1 MPAAT
6 SATPETRTLR
16 RHRWI
21 PVVVVATLA
30 VALTGCAKDATRS
43 SAATSTAVEPAT
55 STPITDLESRMRDA
69 GIQVVPDVTS
79 AFVGGAY
86 TQWQITTMQHGVD
99 SRQGLLGAELD
110 AAMPLPAGAPPL
122 SYFVGAWIDR
132 AASPGAHLATEIIG
146 SQDWTHAPDVT
157 FPDAVLALFVHDALD
172 GAAKTPADGSQP
184 VQLASFN
191 VGQSAAQTDDI
202 PKCTQIQAFFEKTM
216 DALFNAIKLDPEFAG
231 KTGIGRAIG
240 GFLAGLYNFAVD
252 FAKGIIG
259 GLINAI
265 TQPIVQAISFAVS
278 ALAIVVELASFLKGW
293 KSSVTVA
300 QGSVPFVT
308 GTLPG
313 QGDNGTFRLKVT
325 SLLDEW
331 PDLLKDCA
339 KAVGVDLPSGIK
351 PGTKVSWKKVD
362 STGAAY
368 SEIDS
373 ELEGKIDSDRA
384 AGLAFHA
391 IGQDAEVKKN
401 GRTFRGPRRI
411 EAHVNVDAV
420 AEIRKIADQQIAALQ
435 ASLLGTLAKIPGVQQ
450 IADAVIQPVRNL
462 LDGLTSGLGMVGLRA
477 TGEAT
482 IQWSEG
488 EPKKPT
494 TTTTPDYNVFC
505 SAWAD
510 YELSWGTGHTQTI
523 DEHFAMARTL
533 PPLAP
538 PPISRE
544 VSDIITAILPSPGVD
559 NSDESGASLQQTQAD
574 ILNVLRWM
582 KANCSTPSLHGWQ
595 LEPILAA
602 FEAKFGNG

>member
-43 SAATSTAVEPAT
+43 SAGTSTAVERST

-86 TQWQITTMQHGVD
+86 TQWQITTMQRGVD
-99 SRQGLLGAELD
+99 ARQGLLGAELD

-122 SYFVGAWIDR
+122 SYFVGAWVDR
-132 AASPGAHLATEIIG
+132 AASPGAKLAAEIIG

-157 FPDAVLALFVHDALD
+157 FPDALLALFVHDALD
-172 GAAKTPADGSQP
+172 GAAETPADGSQP

-202 PKCTQIQAFFEKTM
+202 PRCTQIQAFFEKTM

-265 TQPIVQAISFAVS
+265 TQPIVQAISLAVS
-278 ALAIVVELASFLKGW
+278 ALAIVVELGSFLKGW
-293 KSSVTVA
+293 TAEVTPGHGSRGIVTRA
-300 QGSVPFVT
+300 LPNQGDKGIFVFKVT
-308 GTLPG
+308 GLV
-313 QGDNGTFRLKVT
+313 DK
-325 SLLDEW
+325 W
-331 PDLLKDCA
+331 PPPLKDCA
-339 KAVGVDLPSGIK
+339 DALKLNLPDGIK
-351 PGTKVSWKKVD
+351 PGTKVTWTPKA
-362 STGAAY
+362 STGAEF
-368 SEIDS
+368 SSFDS
-373 ELEGKIDSDRA
+373 ELETKIDNNRSAKLD
-384 AGLAFHA
+384 FHA
-391 IGQDAEVKKN
+391 IGQDPEVKKSPI
-401 GRTFRGPRRI
+401 GDHGPLLV
-411 EAHVNVDAV
+411 EAQVNVDVV
-420 AEIRKIADQQIAALQ
+420 AKIREIAFDQIRKLE
-435 ASLLGTLAKIPGVQQ
+435 ASLLGALAKIPGVQAL
-450 IADAVIQPVRNL
+450 ADAVIQPVKDL
-462 LDGLTSGLGMVGLRA
+462 FEGLTSGLGMVGLRA
-477 TGEAT
+477 TGDAT
-482 IQWSEG
+482 IQWSVE
-488 EPKKPT
+488 EPKKTT

-523 DEHFAMARTL
+523 DEHYAMARTL

-544 VSDIITAILPSPGVD
+544 VSNVIASILPSPGVD
-559 NSDESGASLQQTQAD
+559 NADPSGAALRQAQVD
-574 ILNVLRWM
+574 TLNILRWM
-582 KANCSTPSLHGWQ
+582 KPNCSTPSLHGWQ
-595 LEPILAA
+595 LDPILAA
-602 FEAKFGNG
+602 FEAKFGHG